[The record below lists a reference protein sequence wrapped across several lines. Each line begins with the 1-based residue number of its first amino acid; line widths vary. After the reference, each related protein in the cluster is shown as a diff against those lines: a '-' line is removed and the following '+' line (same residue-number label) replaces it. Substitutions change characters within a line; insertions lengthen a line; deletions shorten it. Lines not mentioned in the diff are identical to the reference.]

1 VLGEKVK
8 ICLRNK
14 GVKSIEMKRM
24 RISKAQSVSE
34 YSICVAI
41 IILAIVVI
49 QVYVKRGLQGR
60 YADVVDFATTKAQA
74 NRQYEPY
81 YQKEDLG
88 FTQDVNIEAHVGKV
102 GTVNKVVNNDSLT
115 RKGEIRDLIN
125 YEADK

>member
-1 VLGEKVK
+1 MQIRTYMANKEKDKPNV
-8 ICLRNK
+8 RNK
-14 GVKSIEMKRM
+14 VN
-24 RISKAQSVSE
+24 ISRAQSVSE

-41 IILAIVVI
+41 IILAIVVM
-49 QVYVKRGLQGR
+49 QAYVKRGLQGR
-60 YADVVDFATTKAQA
+60 YADIVDFATAGAQA

-88 FTQDVNIEAHVGKV
+88 STQDVNIEAGVGKDGP
-102 GTVNKVVNNDSLT
+102 GTINKVINNYSLT

>member
-1 VLGEKVK
+1 
-8 ICLRNK
+8 
-14 GVKSIEMKRM
+14 M

-41 IILAIVVI
+41 IILAIAVM

-74 NRQYEPY
+74 HNQYEPY

-88 FTQDVNIEAHVGKV
+88 FTQDVNIAAGVGKDGP
-102 GTVNKVVNNDSLT
+102 GTINKVINNDSLRRAGT
-115 RKGEIRDLIN
+115 IEELTN
-125 YEADK
+125 YNADTD

>member
-1 VLGEKVK
+1 
-8 ICLRNK
+8 
-14 GVKSIEMKRM
+14 MKRM

-41 IILAIVVI
+41 IILAIVVM

-74 NRQYEPY
+74 HNQYEPY
-81 YQKEDLG
+81 YQKEDLD
-88 FTQDVNIEAHVGKV
+88 FTQDVNIEAGVGKDGP
-102 GTVNKVVNNDSLT
+102 GTVNKVVHNDSLT

-125 YEADK
+125 YEDDK